1 MVAYLRRLARRPN
14 AVAVTNLW
22 SWLTMILAVASAVSF
37 ALFPNVWRNA
47 GLAIL
52 GLSLLAF
59 WVSATINRMAI
70 GVQEQRLD
78 RDS

>member
-1 MVAYLRRLARRPN
+1 
-14 AVAVTNLW
+14 
-22 SWLTMILAVASAVSF
+22 MILAVASAVSF